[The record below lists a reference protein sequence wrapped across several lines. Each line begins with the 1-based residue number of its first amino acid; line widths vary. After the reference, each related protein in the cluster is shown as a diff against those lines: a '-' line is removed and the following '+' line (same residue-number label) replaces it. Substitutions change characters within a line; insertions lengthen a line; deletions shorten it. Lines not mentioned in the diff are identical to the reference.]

1 MRWVFQIW
9 YTKKKLIV
17 ETLLASVLADG
28 IPSLSARLA
37 REPETAA
44 IERRQGRRI
53 TMSLKFIYV
62 AAGAAALAATTA
74 LADPVTL
81 RVQTHY
87 ATEHPTGKQ
96 LAIWADD
103 VQTMSGGDI
112 TIEMFYSSSVVATT
126 ETFDAAINGILD
138 CDATG
143 GAYQTGKN
151 PAFQFV
157 GDIMG
162 GYDTPWQQYSW
173 LYFGDGYAAAQELYN
188 AQNMQLI
195 GWAIYGQES
204 LSSSKPI
211 RGFEDLKGWKFR
223 SPPGMETEIFEKLGA
238 SPIVMD
244 FTEIFTALE
253 TGIIDGADASGLYN
267 NVGLGLYD
275 IVKHATYPGFHSM
288 PSDHLACNLD
298 VWNGLTDQQRRIVDT
313 AWQKLGFQIA
323 LSNELNN
330 NAAAAKLRAEGVTL
344 HNWSA
349 EDRAEFRKA
358 AQAAWDDW
366 GTRSPEAGALL
377 ASHKSY
383 LTQLGLLN

>member
-1 MRWVFQIW
+1 MKNLFV
-9 YTKKKLIV
+9 T
-17 ETLLASVLADG
+17 
-28 IPSLSARLA
+28 
-37 REPETAA
+37 TA
-44 IERRQGRRI
+44 
-53 TMSLKFIYV
+53 V
-62 AAGAAALAATTA
+62 VAALAASSA
-74 LADPVTL
+74 SAVTL
-81 RVQTHY
+81 RMQTHY
-87 ATEHPTGKQ
+87 ATEHPTGKM
-96 LAIWADD
+96 LAQFIDD
-103 VQTMSGGDI
+103 VDVMSGGDI
-112 TIEMFYSSSVVATT
+112 QIEMFYSSSVVATV
-126 ETFDAAINGILD
+126 ETFDAAINGIID

-173 LYFGDGYAAAQELYN
+173 LYYGDGYAAAQDLYN

-204 LSSSKPI
+204 MSSSRPLA
-211 RGFEDLKGWKFR
+211 GFEDLKGWKFR

-267 NVGLGLYD
+267 NKNLGIYD

-298 VWNGLTDQQRRIVDT
+298 VWNGLTEQQQRIIDT

-323 LSNELNN
+323 LSNEKN
-330 NAAAAKLRAEGVTL
+330 NAEAAAELTAAGVTL
-344 HNWSA
+344 YDWTPEN
-349 EDRAEFRKA
+349 RAAFRKA
-358 AQAAWDDW
+358 AQAAWEDW
-366 GTRSPEAGALL
+366 GDRSPEARAILE
-377 ASHKSY
+377 SHKKY
-383 LTQLGLLN
+383 LRQLGLI

>member
-1 MRWVFQIW
+1 
-9 YTKKKLIV
+9 
-17 ETLLASVLADG
+17 
-28 IPSLSARLA
+28 
-37 REPETAA
+37 
-44 IERRQGRRI
+44 
-53 TMSLKFIYV
+53 MSLKKSILVTAV
-62 AAGAAALAATTA
+62 AAAVSTAA
-74 LADPVTL
+74 LADPITL

-87 ATEHPTGKQ
+87 ATEHPTGQ
-96 LAIWADD
+96 LLAQWADD
-103 VQTMSGGDI
+103 VQTMSNGDI
-112 TIEMFYSSSVVATT
+112 TIEMFYSSSVVGST

-162 GYDTPWQQYSW
+162 GYETPWQQYSW
-173 LYFGDGYAAAQELYN
+173 LYYGGGYDAAQELYN

-195 GWAIYGQES
+195 GWSIYGQES
-204 LSSSKPI
+204 MSSSKPI
-211 RGFEDLKGWKFR
+211 RGIDDLKGWKFR

-298 VWNGLTDQQRRIVDT
+298 VWNGMTEAQRRTVDT
-313 AWQKLGFQIA
+313 AWQKLSFQIA
-323 LSNELNN
+323 LLNGKKN
-330 NAAAAKLRAEGVTL
+330 AEAAASLKAKGITL
-344 HNWSA
+344 HAWSD

-366 GTRSPEAGALL
+366 ATRTPETAELV
-377 ASHKSY
+377 ASHKAY
-383 LTQLGLLN
+383 LKELGLID

>member
-1 MRWVFQIW
+1 MNL
-9 YTKKKLIV
+9 KKS
-17 ETLLASVLADG
+17 LLVTAVAAAVS
-28 IPSLSARLA
+28 
-37 REPETAA
+37 TAA
-44 IERRQGRRI
+44 I
-53 TMSLKFIYV
+53 
-62 AAGAAALAATTA
+62 
-74 LADPVTL
+74 ADPMTL

-87 ATEHPTGKQ
+87 ATEHPTGQ
-96 LAIWADD
+96 MLATWADD

-112 TIEMFYSSSVVATT
+112 TVEMFYSSSVVATT

-173 LYFGDGYAAAQELYN
+173 LYYGDGYAAAQELYN

-195 GWAIYGQES
+195 GWSIYGQES

-298 VWNGLTDQQRRIVDT
+298 VWNGMTDQQRRIIDT
-313 AWQKLGFQIA
+313 AWQKLSFQVA
-323 LSNELNN
+323 LSNGKKNAE
-330 NAAAAKLRAEGVTL
+330 AAAMLKEQGVTL
-344 HNWSA
+344 HAWSE

-366 GTRSPEAGALL
+366 ATRSPEAGALV
-377 ASHKSY
+377 ASHKAY
-383 LTQLGLLN
+383 LKELGLIK

>member
-1 MRWVFQIW
+1 MKITSFLF
-9 YTKKKLIV
+9 T
-17 ETLLASVLADG
+17 AG
-28 IPSLSARLA
+28 
-37 REPETAA
+37 TAA
-44 IERRQGRRI
+44 L
-53 TMSLKFIYV
+53 M
-62 AAGAAALAATTA
+62 AASATA
-74 LADPVTL
+74 EPVTL

-96 LAIWADD
+96 IAEWADD
-103 VQTMSGGDI
+103 VQVMSGGDI
-112 TIEMFYSSSVVATT
+112 TVEMFYSSSVVATT

-162 GYDTPWQQYSW
+162 GYETPWQQYSW
-173 LYFGDGYAAAQELYN
+173 LYYGGGYDAAQELYN

-195 GWAIYGQES
+195 GWSIYGQES

-211 RGFEDLKGWKFR
+211 AGMDDLKGWKFR
-223 SPPGMETEIFEKLGA
+223 SPPGMETEIFETLGA

-298 VWNGLTDQQRRIVDT
+298 VWNGLTDQQRRIIDT
-313 AWQKLGFQIA
+313 AWQKVSFQIA
-323 LSNELNN
+323 LSNGKNN
-330 NAAAAKLRAEGVTL
+330 SAAAAELREKGVTL
-344 HNWSA
+344 HDWSE
-349 EDRAEFRKA
+349 EDRAAFREA

-366 GTRSPEAGALL
+366 GSRSPEAGAILE
-377 ASHKSY
+377 SHKTY
-383 LTQLGLLN
+383 LKQLGLID